1 MLLPG
6 IDWPW
11 VPVLP
16 SGGLLVFVLK
26 IWFPVVILEAGG
38 TDGLEFD
45 IYPVFLLW
53 KLKLEAGG
61 TDGLEFDV
69 YPVFLLW
76 KLKLEAG
83 GTDGLEFD
91 VYPVFLLW
99 KVKFAGLV
107 FVVFEAPVFPPSIGF
122 VPPVVVFWLGVTFWL
137 SVAFLLKKLGSWEL
151 LALVKRLFEGGF
163 TGTLLK
169 G

>member
-61 TDGLEFDV
+61 TDGLESDV

-76 KLKLEAG
+76 KL
-83 GTDGLEFD
+83 
-91 VYPVFLLW
+91 
-99 KVKFAGLV
+99 KFAGLV

>member
-45 IYPVFLLW
+45 VYPVFLLW

-76 KLKLEAG
+76 KL
-83 GTDGLEFD
+83 
-91 VYPVFLLW
+91 
-99 KVKFAGLV
+99 KFAGLV

>member
-76 KLKLEAG
+76 KLK
-83 GTDGLEFD
+83 
-91 VYPVFLLW
+91 
-99 KVKFAGLV
+99 FAGLV

>member
-45 IYPVFLLW
+45 
-53 KLKLEAGG
+53 
-61 TDGLEFDV
+61 V

-83 GTDGLEFD
+83 GTDGLESD

-99 KVKFAGLV
+99 KLKFAGLV